1 MSIRKQLFLTFS
13 LAFLI
18 LSSILGF
25 SIYENMQAAQR
36 TEEFEHNQIQEIR
49 LAEQLKLDVVQVQQW
64 LTDISATRAEDGLND
79 GFDVADEYAKDFEK
93 TLAVL
98 KDRHKNKQL
107 KELENLE
114 DPFKAY
120 YETGKQMAQ
129 AYIDGGP
136 EKGNQMM
143 SQFDL
148 TASEINKNVDRF
160 IKQTKIANSADT
172 AKFKKEME
180 QKTWL
185 TIILMIAG
193 LIITAASSYYISR
206 RITKN
211 LYLLQQK
218 AESMAKGDL
227 SYPIHI
233 ASKDEVGKLAV
244 SFEQMRQQLKSLVES
259 IREKSN
265 NMDQIS
271 NHINKNVEHSEEASS
286 QIANTMSEIAS
297 GVEQQSIQATVI
309 LEAVQDINHKV
320 SSGNHIADGTIQTAF
335 ESTTVA
341 IEGKSK
347 IEEGIVSFKESVK
360 ELESTTNTIRM
371 LEKRTSEIGEISELI
386 NNISEQTNL
395 LALNAA
401 IEAARAGEHGRGF
414 AVVADE
420 VRKLAEETK
429 AATSRITV
437 LIQDTQQDTQTS
449 LSFMESNLAQFS
461 NQVAVF
467 TEGGKSLEEI
477 VEKVKGTESKVQSL
491 MQVLKVIQDNS
502 FNVQQMIEDIT
513 AIVEESSASSEEVS
527 ASAQEQAS
535 MLVDI
540 SKNMNQLIE
549 ISKDLSGN
557 VKVFSV

>member
-1 MSIRKQLFLTFS
+1 MR
-13 LAFLI
+13 
-18 LSSILGF
+18 
-25 SIYENMQAAQR
+25 AAQR

-64 LTDISATRAEDGLND
+64 LTDISATRAKDGLND
-79 GFDVADEYAKDFEK
+79 GFDVADEYAKDFDK
-93 TLAVL
+93 TLAAL
-98 KDRHKNKQL
+98 KDRHKNKEI
-107 KELENLE
+107 KELEALE
-114 DPFKAY
+114 EPFQAY

-143 SQFDL
+143 SKFDL
-148 TASEINKNVDRF
+148 TASEINENVDGF
-160 IKQTKIANSADT
+160 INQTKIANSADT

-180 QKTWL
+180 QKTFL
-185 TIILMIAG
+185 TIILMIVG
-193 LIITAASSYYISR
+193 LIITATSSYFISR
-206 RITKN
+206 RITNN

-218 AESMAKGDL
+218 AETMAKGDL
-227 SYPIHI
+227 SNPIHI
-233 ASKDEVGKLAV
+233 ASKDEVGKLAA

-259 IREKSN
+259 IRIKSYD
-265 NMDQIS
+265 MDQIS
-271 NHINKNVEHSEEASS
+271 NQINSNVGHSEEASS

-297 GVEQQSIQATVI
+297 GVEQQSIQSTVI

-320 SSGNHIADGTIQTAF
+320 SSGNDIAEETIQTAI

-341 IEGKSK
+341 FEGKSK

-386 NNISEQTNL
+386 NTISEQTNL

-401 IEAARAGEHGRGF
+401 IEAARAGDHGRGF

-429 AATSRITV
+429 TATTRITS
-437 LIQDTQQDTQTS
+437 LIQDTQEDTQMS
-449 LSFMESNLAQFS
+449 LSFMESNLSQFS

-467 TEGGKSLEEI
+467 SEGGKSLEKI

-491 MQVLKVIQDNS
+491 KQVLRVIQDNS

-540 SKNMNQLIE
+540 SKNMNQLID
-549 ISKDLSGN
+549 ISKDLSEN
-557 VKVFSV
+557 VKVFTF